1 MQAVRV
7 STATEVRT
15 ARVALWPADG
25 RCRIE
30 LATGLLA
37 PRLVRHDS
45 VGAHVALVATTAAL
59 LGGDRLALD
68 VEVGPGLRLDLQ
80 DVAGTVAFHGRGLGC
95 RVDVVLRVHEGAR
108 LSWAGRPVVVAEG
121 AELTRTMHVDVAAG
135 GRLLMRDQLVLG
147 RAGEAG
153 GSVRCRTTITYAGL
167 PALVEDLDLRVPRR
181 EPGLLGG
188 ARVVDSVVAIG
199 WRPSQ
204 PGLPVGSGPPAVSVM
219 SLQAPGALA
228 RAMVHAAHDSRV
240 PALLERWAHEVDER
254 QPDLGGQMLRGR

>member
-1 MQAVRV
+1 M

-25 RCRIE
+25 CCRIE

-45 VGAHVALVATTAAL
+45 AGAHVALVATTAAL

-121 AELTRTMHVDVAAG
+121 AELTRTTHVDVAAG

-153 GSVRCRTTITYAGL
+153 GSVRCRTTIMYAGL
-167 PALVEDLDLRVPRR
+167 PALVEDLDLRVPRLG
-181 EPGLLGG
+181 PGLLGG

-204 PGLPVGSGPPAVSVM
+204 PGLPVGSALPPVSVM
-219 SLQAPGALA
+219 SLEAPGALA
-228 RAMVHAAHDSRV
+228 RAMLPAAHDSRV

-254 QPDLGGQMLRGR
+254 QPDLGGQMLRWQ